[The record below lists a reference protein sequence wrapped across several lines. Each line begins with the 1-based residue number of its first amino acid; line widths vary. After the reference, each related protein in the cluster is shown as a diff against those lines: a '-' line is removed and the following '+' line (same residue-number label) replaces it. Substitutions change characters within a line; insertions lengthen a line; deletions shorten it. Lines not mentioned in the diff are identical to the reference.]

1 MKRLNINVEKITKN
15 LEVFTRQL
23 MTTKVL
29 GRYRSVFRSRGLEFE
44 DYRDY
49 NQQDDA
55 STIDWKASMRINR
68 LMVREYKEKR
78 NLKIFFI
85 FDTSQSMLFG
95 STSKLKSE
103 YAAELAASFAYLI
116 QRAGDNFGYALF
128 NNKIS
133 KFRLPLKGMQQFY
146 IFLNDLSDLSDWG
159 GGFKL
164 KDTLDYVFNLLEDTA
179 IVIIIS
185 DFIGLEKDKGWKEKF
200 KLFTKKFD
208 TIMMM
213 VRDVRDETLPKE
225 KIEITL
231 QDPYSDNSI
240 CVNSELIRKRYQ
252 EYVSKKE
259 KELKKIFTEAGA
271 DFVKL
276 RTDQFFLPLL
286 INLLKKRSQGKFL
299 K

>member
-1 MKRLNINVEKITKN
+1 
-15 LEVFTRQL
+15 
-23 MTTKVL
+23 
-29 GRYRSVFRSRGLEFE
+29 
-44 DYRDY
+44 
-49 NQQDDA
+49 
-55 STIDWKASMRINR
+55 
-68 LMVREYKEKR
+68 MVREYKEKR